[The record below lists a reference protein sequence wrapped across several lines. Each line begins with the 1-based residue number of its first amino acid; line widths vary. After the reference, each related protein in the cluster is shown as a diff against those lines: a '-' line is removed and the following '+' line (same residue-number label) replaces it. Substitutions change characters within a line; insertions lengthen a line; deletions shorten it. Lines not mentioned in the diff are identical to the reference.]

1 MKSLEAII
9 EDNVGYNV
17 GTLLVVSGIFY
28 KLYDL
33 VLVVIEERFQVER
46 FQVVLCDTK
55 RQESKNLYSE
65 VDITLKSVCSSQI
78 SKNED
83 NTSLQWF
90 SKGLLEIPFVF
101 SDSVTEGPTNIRS
114 MERLEGRLQVFSR
127 KEVD

>member
-1 MKSLEAII
+1 M
-9 EDNVGYNV
+9 
-17 GTLLVVSGIFY
+17 
-28 KLYDL
+28 
-33 VLVVIEERFQVER
+33 ER

>member
-101 SDSVTEGPTNIRS
+101 SDSVTEGPTNMRS